1 MNSGTGKRKLF
12 YEYDLNR
19 PPREGEVLKPK
30 LIKTQQSQEKE
41 VTNAVG
47 EALRTNDVAMSAAD
61 AVEAF
66 KNYQL
71 TLGSE
76 DGRRISGSVF
86 GVGEPDQL
94 VEKLGTVGYQCLHW
108 LAVQICLILNAP
120 AERTR
125 ALLLEGPSG
134 CGKSFMAKSLAKITG
149 AEFMTLSCYKGMPMQ
164 NLIEVP
170 SSLAVVSSMA
180 GKDIKADDMMRLG
193 IISRAFL
200 KSQEKRVILLIDELD
215 KPTSEIDT
223 FFLGPIQDGRI
234 WLEWREPIIANVD
247 NLLLIFTKNF
257 NRDLDEAFVRRVHPV
272 KMTYLD
278 NELERRVLSP
288 YCHPRLIANLVAVA
302 DIMRNSEGSYRFGR
316 PPAPEELLTAGHY
329 IIKLIQWSLTDF
341 GFVGKALWNILA
353 KSDHD
358 RAVLEHM
365 MRFHPEFVDPLV
377 PDSRYLP
384 IEEMYKKFGR
394 ILLAGIVEDVEAK
407 KRREAKLAND
417 ESDYR

>member
-1 MNSGTGKRKLF
+1 MTTSSSSKKSRF
-12 YEYDLNR
+12 PEYDLNR
-19 PPREGEVLKPK
+19 PVPKIDTKPK
-30 LIKTQQSQEKE
+30 ALQSKNEDRE

-47 EALRTNDVAMSAAD
+47 EAFRFNEVGMSAA
-61 AVEAF
+61 EAIEVF

-76 DGRRISGSVF
+76 DGRAISGSVF
-86 GVGEPDQL
+86 GVGEPEAL
-94 VEKLGTVGYQCLHW
+94 MKKLESVGYQCLHW

-134 CGKSFMAKSLAKITG
+134 CGKSFMAKSLAKVTG
-149 AEFMTLSCYKGMPMQ
+149 AEFMTLSCYRGMPMQ

-180 GKDIKADDMMRLG
+180 GKDIKADEMMRLG

-215 KPTSEIDT
+215 KPESEIDT

-234 WLEWREPIIANVD
+234 WLEWRDPIIANVD

-278 NELERRVLSP
+278 NELERKVLSP

-302 DIMRNSEGSYRFGR
+302 DIMRNSDGSYRFSR

-329 IIKLIQWSLTDF
+329 IIKLIQWGMVDF
-341 GFVGKALWNILA
+341 AFVGKALWNILA

-358 RAVLEHM
+358 RAILEHM

-377 PDSRYLP
+377 LDSRYVP
-384 IEEMYKKFGR
+384 MEEMYRKFGR
-394 ILLAGIVEDVEAK
+394 ILLAGIVEDPEAK
-407 KRREAKLAND
+407 KRREALREQL